1 MLDTIKKLFANE
13 QFQFVSCIS
22 SLLMWLGSF
31 IIAAAKKGTLC
42 IWLMF
47 GAHTTQNAIIGIKT
61 GKRAGLDTLT
71 SIAKCYCYG
80 FAWWLP
86 LLWKLNDEGK

>member
-1 MLDTIKKLFANE
+1 MVYDILQNKTL
-13 QFQFVSCIS
+13 QFVSCIS

-31 IIAAAKKGTLC
+31 IIAAVKKNTIC

-47 GAHTTQNAIIGIKT
+47 GAHTAQNAIIGIKT

-80 FAWWLP
+80 FAWWIP
-86 LLWKLNDEGK
+86 LLLKLNKEGK